1 MDTFPPQKRSQIMS
15 KVHSQ
20 DTMPEMLIRSFLHR
34 AGFRFLLHAQSL
46 PGHPDIVLPKYKTII
61 EVRGCFWHRH
71 PGCEVATM
79 PASNVA
85 FWKAK
90 FERNVARDKRNEIAI
105 RQLGWHLIVL
115 WTCQIHNKAILDR
128 LPARIKSGI
137 FAAPKQQLKVRIE
150 VIPSNGGNNDGN
162 S

>member
-1 MDTFPPQKRSQIMS
+1 MDVFSHQQRSLIMS
-15 KVHSQ
+15 RVHSRN
-20 DTMPEMLIRSFLHR
+20 TEPELLIRSFLFER
-34 AGFRFLLHAQSL
+34 GFRFRLHGKDL
-46 PGHPDIVLPKYKTII
+46 PGSPDIVLPKYKTII
-61 EVRGCFWHRH
+61 EIRGCFWHRH
-71 PGCEVATM
+71 PGCKVATM

-90 FERNVARDKRNEIAI
+90 FERNVARDRRNEKAI

-150 VIPSNGGNNDGN
+150 VLPSYGGNNKGN

>member
-1 MDTFPPQKRSQIMS
+1 MDSLTKEQRSWVMS
-15 KVHSQ
+15 RVRSK
-20 DTMPEMLIRSFLHR
+20 DTEPERFVRSFLFER
-34 AGFRFLLHAQSL
+34 GFRFRLHGKDL
-46 PGHPDIVLPKYKTII
+46 PGSPDIVLPKYKTII

-71 PGCEVATM
+71 PGCKVATM

-137 FAAPKQQLKVRIE
+137 FAAPKQQLKVRIK
-150 VIPSNGGNNDGN
+150 VIPLYEGNNKGN